1 MVEIRSF
8 AELLADLRRLGSSF
22 RSLIAYTGDDSI
34 KHWNTL
40 REDGKTILN
49 HMRYHGAINRMGLFK
64 SVPNYERLGL
74 NGASPRSCYLE
85 DAPLFKG
92 LVGFEL
98 EPRYRSFKADRM
110 TIYEDGS
117 RFTRELC
124 FSSGLIFQ
132 PVIAVDPEIASD
144 SGKLWIVH
152 KFELLD
158 RCARG
163 CEMIAEIVEREM
175 AADNQ
180 ADADHTDDGD
190 GISPDGLY
198 RSDALFVWNGKRYEW
213 LTETMMDVLELLYKC
228 YPDAVKPSAI
238 EHKIGGIPEGGL
250 KKVFRLNRKN
260 QTGSHEVVSVIS
272 GRAPKGWCL
281 IK

>member
-1 MVEIRSF
+1 
-8 AELLADLRRLGSSF
+8 
-22 RSLIAYTGDDSI
+22 LIAYTGEDSV

-74 NGASPRSCYLE
+74 IGASPRSCYLE

-110 TIYEDGS
+110 TIFMDGS

-124 FSSGLIFQ
+124 FSSGLIYQ

-180 ADADHTDDGD
+180 ADSDDTDDGD
-190 GISPDGLY
+190 G
-198 RSDALFVWNGKRYEW
+198 LFGNDRILVWGGVRFTLSTNQ
-213 LTETMMDVLELLYKC
+213 
-228 YPDAVKPSAI
+228 AI
-238 EHKIGGIPEGGL
+238 
-250 KKVFRLNRKN
+250 VFRLLVDAYPGDVTHGAFEDKQIRVLRDSFRFNAKERKKRGYDYYLCWGLIAD
-260 QTGSHEVVSVIS
+260 GSAKDSKRLIDPRIVRSDPEKFS
-272 GRAPKGWCL
+272 GPRHNPQRPPM
-281 IK
+281 